1 MEPSTDITEAALNA
15 AAETGRALLDAMDA
29 EEPFRLLSTIPGKL
43 QELCTVGGRLESTV
57 VRFTVTPL
65 S

>member
-1 MEPSTDITEAALNA
+1 MEPSTDIADAALYT

-29 EEPFRLLSTIPGKL
+29 EEPFRLLSTIPEKL
-43 QELCTVGGRLESTV
+43 QELYTIGGRRESTV
-57 VRFTVTPL
+57 VRFIVALL